1 MPAEFLSGHSE
12 KIVLL
17 ILKSNLLLWKM
28 YVVFLIVNFDFP
40 ATKTSSYSIAGV
52 LIYDP
57 TNG

>member
-1 MPAEFLSGHSE
+1 
-12 KIVLL
+12 
-17 ILKSNLLLWKM
+17 M

-40 ATKTSSYSIAGV
+40 ATSSYSIAGV